1 MFDRADTTKSGS
13 LSLAELKA
21 ALCRVDPLLEES
33 AVIDMMT
40 MLDLEAVGSVSF
52 EEVGFF
58 RVRHGKNSAYYKP
71 RVKSSTG

>member
-13 LSLAELKA
+13 LSLPELKA

-33 AVIDMMT
+33 AVIDIMT

-52 EEVGFF
+52 EEVGCF
-58 RVRHGKNSAYYKP
+58 RVRH
-71 RVKSSTG
+71 